1 MNQKFKEQGGIATMD
16 PSNFRRWLMSKIVS
30 RIASPQ
36 RLVAQRKK
44 AEKHRI
50 KNGLAH
56 EIEYFHQIEDAYG
69 HLVAQVIQTLAE
81 RYDIKLRCHL
91 VEGPQGLNSAEPDL
105 LLRLAQYDSGLVAS
119 DYGLDFPAIDE
130 PPSAELFKLAKSILA
145 SLDSAAFVENIS
157 ELSHALW
164 THDKNALLELAERL
178 GQSSDAETNA
188 AIMRG
193 MQRREL
199 LKHYSGAMFYYLG
212 EWYWGVDRLYH
223 LEQRL
228 QELGVDKMMG
238 HEMIM
243 PRPSVEMGPL
253 KDEGKITLE
262 VYPSLRSPYTAICFD
277 QVLKLVEETGINL
290 VTKPVLPMVMRGV
303 PATREKG
310 KYIFTDTLR
319 EARAQSI
326 PYGNFFD
333 PIGNPVRRCYSIYPW
348 AVAQGRGNEL
358 LSAFLAAAFAE
369 GINTNNDKGLRHVVE
384 KAGLDWHSAKEHL
397 GDTAWEDELESNRQS
412 MYDVGLWGVPSF
424 RLLDENGE
432 QVLALWGQD
441 RLWLISRAIQN
452 LLKKNH

>member
-1 MNQKFKEQGGIATMD
+1 V
-16 PSNFRRWLMSKIVS
+16 FR
-30 RIASPQ
+30 
-36 RLVAQRKK
+36 
-44 AEKHRI
+44 
-50 KNGLAH
+50 
-56 EIEYFHQIEDAYG
+56 
-69 HLVAQVIQTLAE
+69 
-81 RYDIKLRCHL
+81 
-91 VEGPQGLNSAEPDL
+91 
-105 LLRLAQYDSGLVAS
+105 
-119 DYGLDFPAIDE
+119 
-130 PPSAELFKLAKSILA
+130 
-145 SLDSAAFVENIS
+145 
-157 ELSHALW
+157 
-164 THDKNALLELAERL
+164 
-178 GQSSDAETNA
+178 
-188 AIMRG
+188 
-193 MQRREL
+193 
-199 LKHYSGAMFYYLG
+199 
-212 EWYWGVDRLYH
+212 
-223 LEQRL
+223 
-228 QELGVDKMMG
+228 
-238 HEMIM
+238 
-243 PRPSVEMGPL
+243 
-253 KDEGKITLE
+253 
-262 VYPSLRSPYTAICFD
+262 
-277 QVLKLVEETGINL
+277 
-290 VTKPVLPMVMRGV
+290 
-303 PATREKG
+303 

>member
-56 EIEYFHQIEDAYG
+56 EIEYFHQIDDAYG

-228 QELGVDKMMG
+228 QELGADKMMG

-277 QVLKLVEETGINL
+277 QVLKLAEETGINL

-303 PATREKG
+303 P
-310 KYIFTDTLR
+310 
-319 EARAQSI
+319 
-326 PYGNFFD
+326 
-333 PIGNPVRRCYSIYPW
+333 
-348 AVAQGRGNEL
+348 
-358 LSAFLAAAFAE
+358 
-369 GINTNNDKGLRHVVE
+369 
-384 KAGLDWHSAKEHL
+384 
-397 GDTAWEDELESNRQS
+397 
-412 MYDVGLWGVPSF
+412 
-424 RLLDENGE
+424 
-432 QVLALWGQD
+432 
-441 RLWLISRAIQN
+441 
-452 LLKKNH
+452 